1 VTRNG
6 LTPERFAGSEERR
19 SFRFIYSSS
28 PDRGLDTLLE
38 LFPRIRERLPEA
50 ELHIF
55 YGFENWDRA
64 LGMRVDRDAEAW
76 RDRIRAAMQQPGVF
90 FRGRVGQRELAREMM
105 RSDIWFYP
113 TRFEETYCITA
124 LEAQMAGALCVASDL
139 GALRTTVADR
149 GVLLGGDAYS
159 EEFRRLAVETVVALL
174 MDRERRDAFAGRG
187 RAWAAEQTW
196 DAVAEE
202 WQGIFDGAER
212 SRGGI
217 SVEHPAPQLI

>member
-1 VTRNG
+1 M
-6 LTPERFAGSEERR
+6 TPERFAGQVERQP
-19 SFRFIYSSS
+19 FRFFYSSS

-38 LFPRIRERLPEA
+38 LFPRIRERLPQA

-64 LGMRVDRDAEAW
+64 LGLRVDPASEAW

-90 FRGRVGQRELAREMM
+90 FHGRIGQEELAREMM

-124 LEAQMAGALCVASDL
+124 LEAQMAGAVCVASDL

-149 GVLLGGDAYS
+149 GVLLPGDAYT
-159 EEFRRLAVETVVALL
+159 EEYRRGAVDTVITLL
-174 MDRERRDAFAGRG
+174 LDRERRDALAGRG
-187 RAWAAEQTW
+187 REWAAQQTW
-196 DAVAEE
+196 DAVAADWQEKFDEE
-202 WQGIFDGAER
+202 KTKREEMDCGYLL
-212 SRGGI
+212 
-217 SVEHPAPQLI
+217 PQPSPR